1 KDFNGLFCIIQAMES
16 CPSFNPKYDKEKKH
30 PYLAYKER
38 QCLHYYFYFIDDY
51 LGLCFIRVPTWLPL
65 RLKVY
70 FNGHNW
76 LASRLDEEKIKYQ
89 MLDNCFPVLFIE
101 NFERAQQISDSF
113 DVKKLHQFLDKFAQT
128 YCPIFKDF
136 CNSYHWS
143 VLQAEYSTDIVFR
156 RQKDLQGIYQNL
168 VATADKK
175 GMSPMDVVAVLTKV
189 LQEQQRV
196 NQEQQKVIAD
206 LQERLAKI
214 EKK

>member
-1 KDFNGLFCIIQAMES
+1 VFPPGYATPF
-16 CPSFNPKYDKEKKH
+16 
-30 PYLAYKER
+30 
-38 QCLHYYFYFIDDY
+38 
-51 LGLCFIRVPTWLPL
+51 

-89 MLDNCFPVLFIE
+89 MLDNCFPFIE

-136 CNSYHWS
+136 CDSYHWS
-143 VLQAEYSTDIVFR
+143 VLQTEYSTDIVFR

-168 VATADKK
+168 VATAIHTVK
-175 GMSPMDVVAVLTKV
+175 P
-189 LQEQQRV
+189 E
-196 NQEQQKVIAD
+196 NIATF
-206 LQERLAKI
+206 LGRKFHPRYEGEMGQPSQNSLL
-214 EKK
+214 